1 MNNIVAIVGRPNVG
15 KSTLFNRLTTART
28 AIEEK
33 VPGVTRDRL
42 YGIAEWSGRELVI
55 IDTGGVTFGSE
66 DHISVLVRR
75 QVELAVEEAN
85 LIIFLLDGR
94 EGLTALDEE
103 IGLMLRRSGKEVIVA
118 VNKIDNYEQ
127 EAGKFGFYSLGFGDP
142 VTISAVHGKGSGDLL
157 DLILSY
163 LPLDAKQEEENYRPE
178 TVKVAVI
185 GRPNVGKSSL
195 INKMLGEERVIVSEI
210 PGTTRDAIDTYF
222 EYGEQPY
229 LFIDTAG
236 IRRKSKIKE
245 SVEYYSILRALK
257 AVQRADLALL
267 LLDGVEGATEQ
278 DQRLAGY
285 VDQAGRGLI
294 LVVNKWDLARGTEH
308 ARAEYIDNLKRQFS
322 FAPYAHHVF
331 LSALTG
337 WKLDKLYPVVLQ
349 TWQEQHKRIS
359 TSLLN
364 ELLEDALAV
373 NPPPAVKGKRVRL
386 FYMTQPEVKP
396 PTFVVFAN
404 EPDLVHF
411 SYMRYLENRLRESF
425 GFKGTPIVIKL
436 KKRQRRGD

>member
-1 MNNIVAIVGRPNVG
+1 MNNVVAIVGRPNVG
-15 KSTLFNRLTTART
+15 KSTLFNRLTIART

-33 VPGVTRDRL
+33 MPGVTRDRL
-42 YGIAEWSGRELVI
+42 YGVAEWSGRELVI
-55 IDTGGVTFGSE
+55 IDTGGVTFGNE
-66 DHISVLVRR
+66 DRISVLVRH
-75 QVELAVEEAN
+75 QVELAVDEAN

-103 IGLMLRRSGKEVIVA
+103 IGLMLRRSGKPVIPVI
-118 VNKIDNYEQ
+118 NKIDIFEQ
-127 EAGKFGFYSLGFGDP
+127 ESGKFGFYSLGFGEP
-142 VTISAVHGKGSGDLL
+142 LTISAAHGKGSGELL
-157 DLILSY
+157 DLILSVLSPVTKKVDEGY
-163 LPLDAKQEEENYRPE
+163 KPE

-195 INKMLGEERVIVSEI
+195 INKILGEDRVIVSEI

-222 EYGEQPY
+222 EYAEQPY

-236 IRRKSKIKE
+236 IRRKSKVKE
-245 SVEYYSILRALK
+245 AVEYYSILRSLK

-267 LLDGVEGATEQ
+267 MLDGVEGATEQ

-285 VDQAGRGLI
+285 VDEAGRGLI

-308 ARAEYIDNLKRQFS
+308 ARAEYIDLIKRQFS
-322 FAPYAHHVF
+322 FVPYAHQVF

-337 WKLDKLYPVVLQ
+337 WKLNQLFPLILQ

-364 ELLEDALAV
+364 ELLEDAMAV
-373 NPPPAVKGKRVRL
+373 NPPPNVKGKRVKL

-411 SYMRYLENRLRESF
+411 SYLRYLENRLRESF
-425 GFKGTPIVIKL
+425 DFKGTPVIIKL

>member
-1 MNNIVAIVGRPNVG
+1 VG

-85 LIIFLLDGR
+85 LILFLLDGR

-103 IGLMLRRSGKEVIVA
+103 IGLMLRRSGKEVIVV
-118 VNKIDNYEQ
+118 VNKIDNFEQ
-127 EAGKFGFYSLGFGDP
+127 ETSKFGFYSLGFGDP
-142 VTISAVHGKGSGDLL
+142 VTISAVHGKGSGELL
-157 DLILSY
+157 DLILNL
-163 LPLDAKQEEENYRPE
+163 LPSDAKQEEENYRPE
-178 TVKVAVI
+178 TVKVAII

-245 SVEYYSILRALK
+245 SVEYYSILRAFK

-294 LVVNKWDLARGTEH
+294 LVVNKWDLARGTED
-308 ARAEYIDNLKRQFS
+308 ARAAYINNLKRQFS

-373 NPPPAVKGKRVRL
+373 NPPPSVKGKRVRL

>member
-1 MNNIVAIVGRPNVG
+1 MSNIIAIVGRPNVG

-55 IDTGGVTFGSE
+55 IDTGGVTFDSA
-66 DHISVLVRR
+66 DRISVLVRR
-75 QVELAVEEAN
+75 QVELAVDEAN

-94 EGLTALDEE
+94 QGLTALDEE
-103 IGLMLRRSGKEVIVA
+103 IGLMLRRSGKQVIPV
-118 VNKIDNYEQ
+118 VNKIDIYGQ
-127 EAGKFGFYSLGFGDP
+127 EASKYGFYSLGFGEP
-142 VTISAVHGKGSGDLL
+142 LTISASHGKGIGELL
-157 DLILSY
+157 DLILSL
-163 LPLDAKQEEENYRPE
+163 LPSATSQDEDQYRPD

-195 INKMLGEERVIVSEI
+195 INKLLGEERVIVSEI

-222 EYGEQPY
+222 EYAEQPY
-229 LFIDTAG
+229 LLIDTAG
-236 IRRKSKIKE
+236 IRRKSKVKE
-245 SVEYYSILRALK
+245 AVEYYSILRSLK

-267 LLDGVEGATEQ
+267 LLDGVEGVTDQ

-285 VDQAGRGLI
+285 VDQAGRGLV
-294 LVVNKWDLARGTEH
+294 LVVNKWDIARSTEH
-308 ARAEYIDNLKRQFS
+308 ARAEYLDLIRRQFS
-322 FAPYAHHVF
+322 FVPYAHQVF

-337 WKLDKLYPVVLQ
+337 WKLNQLYPLILQ

-359 TSLLN
+359 TSLIN
-364 ELLEDALAV
+364 ELLEDVVAV
-373 NPPPAVKGKRVRL
+373 NPPPAVKGKKVRL

-404 EPDLVHF
+404 EPDLIHF
-411 SYMRYLENRLRESF
+411 SYKRYLENRLRESF
-425 GFKGTPIVIKL
+425 GFKGTPIIIKF

>member
-1 MNNIVAIVGRPNVG
+1 VNNVVAIVGRPNVG

-42 YGIAEWSGRELVI
+42 YGISEWSGRELVI

-66 DHISVLVRR
+66 DRISVLVRH
-75 QVELAVEEAN
+75 QVELAVDEAN

-103 IGLMLRRSGKEVIVA
+103 IGLMLRRSGKPVIPV
-118 VNKIDNYEQ
+118 VNKIDIFEQ

-142 VTISAVHGKGSGDLL
+142 LTISAVHGKGSGELL
-157 DLILSY
+157 DLILNL
-163 LPLDAKQEEENYRPE
+163 LPPDSKQEEEHYRPE

-195 INKMLGEERVIVSEI
+195 INKVLGENRVIVSEI

-236 IRRKSKIKE
+236 IRRKSKVKE
-245 SVEYYSILRALK
+245 AVEYYSILRSLK

-267 LLDGVEGATEQ
+267 MLDGLEGATEQ

-294 LVVNKWDLARGTEH
+294 LVVNKWDLARSTEH
-308 ARAEYIDNLKRQFS
+308 AREEYIDLIKRQFS
-322 FAPYAHHVF
+322 FAPYAHQVF

-337 WKLDKLYPVVLQ
+337 WKLDKIFPLILQ

-364 ELLEDALAV
+364 ELLEDSVAV
-373 NPPPAVKGKRVRL
+373 NPPPSVKGKRVRL

-396 PTFVVFAN
+396 PTFVIFAN
-404 EPDLVHF
+404 EPELVHF
-411 SYMRYLENRLRESF
+411 SYQRYLENRLRESF